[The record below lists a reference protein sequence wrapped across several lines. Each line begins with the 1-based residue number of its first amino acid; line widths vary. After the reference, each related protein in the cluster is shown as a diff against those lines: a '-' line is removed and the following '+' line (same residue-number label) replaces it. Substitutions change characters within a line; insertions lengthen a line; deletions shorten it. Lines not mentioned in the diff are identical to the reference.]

1 MQTAVPRSVSAII
14 VTLDPIPDVLASLLR
29 ALVPQVSGIV
39 VVDNGAN
46 GTNVEQLVQAHAA
59 GKHILVRNG
68 RNVGLATAQNQGLKL
83 VLDGGADYVLLLDHD
98 SMPSGDMVA
107 RLVAAVE
114 SGDSLDAKIAAAGP
128 VFTDRDSVATSRFV
142 QFGRLGYRRVR
153 CKGVQSGAL
162 FADILISSGM
172 LIPSAVLR
180 DVGMMDDSLFVDH
193 VDTEWCLRARAKGY
207 RILGVCGARMQHH
220 LGDRPARS
228 IAGRRFYLRSPA
240 RHYYFVR
247 NSVLLYRRRYAP
259 LAWKIGDVSRLPFLM
274 GAALLFCAPRFQH
287 LKAIA
292 RGAVDGMRGRSGP
305 LPATLHV
312 DSTGR
317 WQIPAAFVTTT
328 SRLAVVH
335 LVRAGNGLAPFRRFL
350 ESYRAHAAGIPH
362 DLVILYKGFHGLRG
376 IREHEALLAGLPH
389 RWERVSDRGFDVH
402 AYFEMVR
409 KLDYDYFCFLNS
421 YSRILERDWL
431 AKLYRW
437 ASSKGVG
444 VAGATASYQSF
455 SSSAAEREHFLR
467 EMGWFA
473 RLRWRLGHVFED
485 MQAHLVAQRG
495 AALLLS
501 RVGLW
506 DPAWYF
512 PLFPNYHIRTN
523 AFLASREALARVKIG
538 PVFLKLSALM
548 LESGHDSVTN
558 QLMRLGLRPIMVG
571 RDGTGY
577 EKEEWSTVNVFR
589 QGNQENLLVADNQT
603 DLYAMTDISGRGQLS
618 GLAWG
623 EQVRSDDR

>member
-1 MQTAVPRSVSAII
+1 MQTTVPRSVSAII
-14 VTLDPIPDVLASLLR
+14 VTLDPIPGALASLLR

-46 GTNVEQLVQAHAA
+46 GADIEQLVQTHAA
-59 GKHILVRNG
+59 GKHNLIRNG
-68 RNVGLATAQNQGLKL
+68 RNVGLAAAQNQGLKL
-83 VLDGGADYVLLLDHD
+83 ALEAGADYVLMLDHD

-107 RLVAAVE
+107 RLIGAVE
-114 SGDSLDAKIAAAGP
+114 SGDLANGKVAAAGP
-128 VFTDRDSVATSRFV
+128 VFTDRDSVATSKFV
-142 QFGRLGYRRVR
+142 QLGRLGMRRVS
-153 CKGVQSGAL
+153 CEGAGSGPL

-172 LIPSAVLR
+172 LIPSAALR
-180 DVGMMDDSLFVDH
+180 DVGLMDESLFVDH

-207 RILGVCGARMQHH
+207 RILGVCDARMQHH

-247 NSVLLYRRRYAP
+247 NSVLLYRRLYAP
-259 LAWKIGDVSRLPFLM
+259 LAWKIGDASRLLM
-274 GAALLFCAPRFQH
+274 LIVAALLFCEPRVQH

-292 RGAVDGMRGRSGP
+292 RGAADGVRGRSGP
-305 LPATLHV
+305 LPPTLDV
-312 DSTGR
+312 NSTGR
-317 WQIPAAFVTTT
+317 WQLPAASSTTA

-335 LVRAGNGLAPFRRFL
+335 LVRESNGLAPFRRLL
-350 ESYRAHAAGIPH
+350 ESYRAHTAGIPH
-362 DLVILYKGFHGLRG
+362 DLVILYKGFRGLRG
-376 IREHEALLAGLPH
+376 IREHEALLADLPH

-421 YSRILERDWL
+421 YSRILDRDWL

-437 ASSKGVG
+437 ASLKGVG

-467 EMGWFA
+467 GMNWHA

-485 MQAHLVAQRG
+485 MQARLVAQRG
-495 AALLLS
+495 FAWLLG

-506 DPAWYF
+506 DPAQYF

-538 PVFLKLSALM
+538 PVFFKLSAFM
-548 LESGHDSVTN
+548 LESGYDSVTN
-558 QLMRLGLRPIMVG
+558 QLMRLGLRPILVG
-571 RDGTGY
+571 RDGRGY
-577 EKEEWSTVNVFR
+577 EKEDWSAANVFR

-603 DLYAMTDISGRGQLS
+603 EIYETGIVEKRAELS
-618 GLAWG
+618 RLTWG
-623 EQVRSDDR
+623 PFARPV